1 MQPNIAILAADTCR
15 SRVYI
20 QHMISKDQIPSF
32 ALVLSQASD
41 KHLLS
46 NIDEEILKKD
56 NKYSYDLETPICEI
70 LEVFEV
76 PHQIISCDDPN
87 SASCQSAI
95 KNLKQEWIVYSG
107 PGGKIL
113 SKETLNLGKKF
124 LHAHPGLLPAYKGST
139 TIYYS
144 LLAEGFCGVSAFVMD
159 EKIDNGPIIIQ
170 RKFPPPVD
178 RRNIDLFYDSYIR
191 AELLAEVLPT
201 LDKPEMKILPQ
212 GENTKSQTYHVIH
225 PILKSIAIYGKKSE
239 KNL

>member
-1 MQPNIAILAADTCR
+1 MLSQVAILAADTCR
-15 SRVYI
+15 SRIYL
-20 QHMISKDQIPSF
+20 QHLRSKGLVPSF

-41 KHLLS
+41 RHLLT
-46 NIDEEILKKD
+46 NIDKEILRED
-56 NKYSYDLETPICEI
+56 NKYSYNLETPFCEI
-70 LEVFEV
+70 LENFGV
-76 PHQIISCDDPN
+76 PYQTITCDDPN
-87 SASCQSAI
+87 STSCQSAI
-95 KNLKQEWIVYSG
+95 KNLNQKWIVYSG

-144 LLAEGFCGVSAFVMD
+144 LLAEGFCGVSAFIMD

-178 RRNIDLFYDSYIR
+178 RHNIDLFYDSYIR